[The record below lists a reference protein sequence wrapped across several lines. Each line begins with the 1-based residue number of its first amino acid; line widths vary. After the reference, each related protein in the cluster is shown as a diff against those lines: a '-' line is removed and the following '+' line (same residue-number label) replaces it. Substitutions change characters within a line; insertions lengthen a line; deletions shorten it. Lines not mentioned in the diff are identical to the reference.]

1 MCALLVCLLSFLLLL
16 LLLLLFVYLR
26 LPYLH
31 PSPPFPHSW
40 QSLFTCFIFFCF
52 SLHIPS
58 LFTLSLFLTL
68 IYRTQFS
75 LFFFFLM
82 MKSSLGRLLTS
93 FVAFT
98 HTLLL
103 SGFPSVRIST
113 LAFPRL
119 LLSSLHP
126 LPLSLFLALP
136 SVAFLRWTIASWSP

>member
-16 LLLLLFVYLR
+16 LLLLFVHLP

-31 PSPPFPHSW
+31 ASPPPLLAESFY
-40 QSLFTCFIFFCF
+40 LFHFLLFFF
-52 SLHIPS
+52 THPLSFL
-58 LFTLSLFLTL
+58 TLSLPHSDLLDAIFP
-68 IYRTQFS
+68 
-75 LFFFFLM
+75 LFFSLM

-113 LAFPRL
+113 LPFPRL
-119 LLSSLHP
+119 LLSSLIP
-126 LPLSLFLALP
+126 SPLSLFLALP